1 MNTPANY
8 FTRATAHFIA
18 AQNNADDGEWEYRA
32 EPVEGNTAQLYTVAI
47 YDEQGAKIGNL

>member
-1 MNTPANY
+1 MNETTNY

-18 AQNNADDGEWEYRA
+18 AQNTADDGEWTYRA
-32 EPVEGNTAQLYTVAI
+32 EPVEGNAAQLYTVAI